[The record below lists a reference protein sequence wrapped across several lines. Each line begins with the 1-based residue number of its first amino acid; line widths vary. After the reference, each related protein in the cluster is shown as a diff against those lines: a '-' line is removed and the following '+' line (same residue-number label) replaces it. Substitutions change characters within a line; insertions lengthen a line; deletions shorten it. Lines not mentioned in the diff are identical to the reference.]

1 MTASLR
7 LETAFCVCAACICIM
22 VCYIHSVCTP
32 GSLRSIYSFCQDQIP
47 NYIYSLRDA
56 AIVVTYDMS

>member
-1 MTASLR
+1 MTASLQ
-7 LETAFCVCAACICIM
+7 LETAFSVCAACICIM
-22 VCYIHSVCTP
+22 VCYIYSVCTP

-47 NYIYSLRDA
+47 NYSLRDA